1 MAQELTHMAVWLRI
15 PLVHPEAM
23 DPERNVNRDVDSVD
37 TDITTIPKNENSEE
51 TPVEGAGEGEAAV
64 ESHGKESPG
73 GVGVGGGAGG
83 GEDEA
88 EGTVVEDPWETWN
101 SIRVLCEHKS
111 W

>member
-1 MAQELTHMAVWLRI
+1 MAVWLRI

-23 DPERNVNRDVDSVD
+23 DPERNVNRDVASVD
-37 TDITTIPKNENSEE
+37 LKITTITKNANTEQK
-51 TPVEGAGEGEAAV
+51 PVEGGGDGEATV

-73 GVGVGGGAGG
+73 DVGVGGG
-83 GEDEA
+83 EDGAKE
-88 EGTVVEDPWETWN
+88 TVVEDPWETWN